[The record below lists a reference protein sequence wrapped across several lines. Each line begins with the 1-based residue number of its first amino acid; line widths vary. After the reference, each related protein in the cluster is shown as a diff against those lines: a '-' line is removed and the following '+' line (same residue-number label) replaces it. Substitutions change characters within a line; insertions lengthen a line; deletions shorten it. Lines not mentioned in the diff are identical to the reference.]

1 MDNKTQKIEEDKL
14 IERDVFK
21 DIAEHL
27 GKKEIS
33 LIVGPRQAGKTTLM
47 NLLKNRLEKDG
58 KQTVFLSLDFENDRR
73 YFASQNNL
81 LAKLK
86 LEFGNNRGYVFI
98 DEIQR
103 KENAGLFL
111 KGVYDRGL
119 PYKFIVSGS
128 GSIELK
134 EKIHESLAG
143 RKIIFEIRP
152 ISFFELVNFKT
163 DYRYQNK
170 LEDYFSVEKGKSLEF
185 LEEYLNF
192 GGYPRVI
199 LAETLQEKIR
209 VIDEIYRSYVE
220 RDISLLLRV
229 EKLDAFNS
237 LVKILAG
244 QIGGIINYS
253 EIANTLGISLAT
265 VKNYLYYMEKTFI
278 IQRITPYFKNIRKEI
293 TKSPSAYFYDL
304 GLRNY
309 VLGIFGNLTRPED
322 FGFLFQNLVFSV
334 LQERIRFSGAKIN
347 FWRTKDKAEV
357 DFVYSLGD
365 KIVPIEAK
373 YKTFVEPAIE
383 RSLRSFIEK
392 YKPGKAIVATKD
404 FKERLK
410 IGNTTIEFLPF
421 WDLFKIEL

>member
-1 MDNKTQKIEEDKL
+1 MGNEL
-14 IERDVFK
+14 IERDILK
-21 DIAEHL
+21 DLIEHL

-33 LIVGPRQAGKTTLM
+33 LIVGPRQVGKTTLM
-47 NLLKNRLEKDG
+47 NLLKKRLEKSG
-58 KQTVFLSLDFENDRR
+58 KQTLFLSLDFENDKK

-111 KGVYDRGL
+111 KGIYDRGL

-152 ISFFELVNFKT
+152 ISFFEFVNFKT
-163 DYRYQNK
+163 AYRYQDK
-170 LEDYFSVEKGKSLEF
+170 LEDYFSVEKSKSLEF

-192 GGYPRVI
+192 GGYPRII
-199 LAETLQEKIR
+199 LAETLREKMR
-209 VIDEIYRSYVE
+209 VMDEIYRSYVE

-244 QIGGIINYS
+244 QVGGIINYS

-265 VKNYLYYMEKTFI
+265 VKNYLYYLEKTFI

-293 TKSPSAYFYDL
+293 TKSPSLYFYDL

-322 FGFLFQNLVFSV
+322 FGFLFQNLVFSI
-334 LQERIRFSGAKIN
+334 LQEKIRFSGAKIN

-357 DFVYSLGD
+357 DFIFNPAGR
-365 KIVPIEAK
+365 IIPIEAK
-373 YKTFVEPAIE
+373 YKTFIKPAIE

-392 YKPGKAIVATKD
+392 YKPGKAIVVTKD
-404 FKERLK
+404 FREQLR
-410 IGNTTIEFLPF
+410 IGKTTIEFLPF
-421 WDLFKIEL
+421 WDFFALSRVEW